1 MNDLS
6 LNMGQSQILQ
16 IHQNSV
22 VWPHRPP
29 PLPPDNATVM
39 FHGAHSHRQIFNAPT
54 TVANPTPPGRVSWK
68 GKDFKFDKRS
78 EFGRKDPIPGPG
90 YKHPG
95 QLDPQAQNRLKNRRF
110 HRKNK
115 FESRYA
121 PFAPRNTTSF
131 LIQSK
136 KSRGNVTP
144 CPMTPAVLP
153 TPILSPLSEFWI
165 DMAKE
170 EWGVDGYGSMK
181 GLIRLRSG
189 SPRGDDEGGEEEEDE
204 DDDDGG
210 AGGGVGGS
218 SDSDVEERV
227 EVEKRLDHDLSRFEM
242 IYPNLGTD
250 DQTSVLENRV
260 DEQDSLIARLEGE
273 NMTLKEK
280 LYLMEREMDELRRRV
295 QYLETDGGWRA
306 CRGQI
311 GKNEVFSEQSVGN
324 VNGEEDEENDNG
336 GATTTYCGKLSV
348 H

>member
-1 MNDLS
+1 MNDQS

-16 IHQNSV
+16 IHQNNV
-22 VWPHRPP
+22 FWPHRPP
-29 PLPPDNATVM
+29 PFPPDNAAVM

-54 TVANPTPPGRVSWK
+54 PANPTPPGRVAWM
-68 GKDFKFDKRS
+68 GKDFKPDKRN
-78 EFGRKDPIPGPG
+78 EFGRNDPLQGPG
-90 YKHPG
+90 YKQPG
-95 QLDPQAQNRLKNRRF
+95 QIDSQAQNRLKSRRF

-131 LIQSK
+131 LMHSK
-136 KSRGNVTP
+136 RSRGNATP
-144 CPMTPAVLP
+144 CPVTPAVLP

-189 SPRGDDEGGEEEEDE
+189 SPRGDEEEEEEEED
-204 DDDDGG
+204 DDDDDN
-210 AGGGVGGS
+210 GGGGGGGS

-242 IYPNLGTD
+242 IYPNVGTD

-260 DEQDSLIARLEGE
+260 DEQDSHITRLEEE

-280 LYLMEREMDELRRRV
+280 LFLMERELDELRRRV
-295 QYLETDGGWRA
+295 QCLETNGVWRA

-324 VNGEEDEENDNG
+324 VNGEEEEEENDNG
-336 GATTTYCGKLSV
+336 GAMTTYCGKLSV

>member
-6 LNMGQSQILQ
+6 LNMSQSQILQ
-16 IHQNSV
+16 IHQNNV

-29 PLPPDNATVM
+29 PFPPDNAAVVY
-39 FHGAHSHRQIFNAPT
+39 HGAHSQRQIFNAPST
-54 TVANPTPPGRVSWK
+54 ANPAPPGRIVWK
-68 GKDFKFDKRS
+68 GKDFKPDKRN
-78 EFGRKDPIPGPG
+78 EFGRKDSFPGHGYKLPGPIDS
-90 YKHPG
+90 P
-95 QLDPQAQNRLKNRRF
+95 AQNRLKGRRF

-131 LIQSK
+131 LIHSK
-136 KSRGNVTP
+136 RSRGNTTP
-144 CPMTPAVLP
+144 CPVTPAVLP

-189 SPRGDDEGGEEEEDE
+189 SPRGDDEEDEEEEDDN
-204 DDDDGG
+204 DDH
-210 AGGGVGGS
+210 GGVGGGGS

-242 IYPNLGTD
+242 IYPNFGTD

-260 DEQDSLIARLEGE
+260 DEQDSHIARLEEE
-273 NMTLKEK
+273 NMTLKKK
-280 LYLMEREMDELRRRV
+280 LFLMERELDELRRRV
-295 QYLETDGGWRA
+295 QCLETNGGWRA
-306 CRGQI
+306 CRDQI
-311 GKNEVFSEQSVGN
+311 EKNEALSEQSVGN
-324 VNGEEDEENDNG
+324 VHGEEEEDDENGKG
-336 GATTTYCGKLSV
+336 GATTTYCGKFPV